1 MAPTTP
7 SMWTSRR
14 SSSTMG
20 EYFIISHCCLSF
32 YHFFCPVYK
41 VHTVLTDLLL
51 PVLVL
56 FFKKYFSNP
65 EHPSFVPTSANVC
78 LRGMRPHTFHHQG
91 QSRPG
96 NVRRLRCTGEGST
109 PDGKHRRST
118 RDRENAQTCVLGNV
132 LGFFVFGFFV
142 FGFFVLG
149 FFVAGE

>member
-20 EYFIISHCCLSF
+20 EYFIIGHCCFVFIFSPLLLSD
-32 YHFFCPVYK
+32 VK
-41 VHTVLTDLLL
+41 VHTILTDLLL
-51 PVLVL
+51 PALVL
-56 FFKKYFSNP
+56 FFKTYFSNA

-78 LRGMRPHTFHHQG
+78 LRGMWPHTFHHQG
-91 QSRPG
+91 QSGPG

-142 FGFFVLG
+142 FGFFV
-149 FFVAGE
+149 AGE